1 MKTKTIPFAMAS
13 VIALVGTS
21 GAVMAETGSATA
33 EVTAMPPALSIQEIQ
48 PYQMQIERAPG
59 ATMPTGSINLKQWSS
74 NGILKDPAESVI
86 PGCLQVAGDVDKA
99 VSITMTGFSVLT
111 APGGAEIT
119 FMGGAS
125 EPKFEVATSTVDCSD
140 AAAGSFTPTTL
151 AGTPIA
157 SSTSATGELYLA
169 CRYQE
174 PTNATAGYM
183 SMSAWEEGAFTG
195 TVDITVDYQ

>member
-1 MKTKTIPFAMAS
+1 MKMKTIYVVAGSAIALTTAS
-13 VIALVGTS
+13 VSALAG
-21 GAVMAETGSATA
+21 TGSATA
-33 EVTAMPPALSIQEIQ
+33 EVTAMPPALSIQEVQ

-59 ATMPTGSINLKQWSS
+59 ATMPSGSINLKQWSS
-74 NGILKDPAESVI
+74 NGILKDPAESVV

-140 AAAGSFTPTTL
+140 AVAGSFTPTTL

-169 CRYQE
+169 WRYQE

>member
-1 MKTKTIPFAMAS
+1 MKMNTIYVVVGSA
-13 VIALVGTS
+13 IALIS
-21 GAVMAETGSATA
+21 GSALAGTGSATA
-33 EVTAMPPALSIQEIQ
+33 EVTAMPPALSVQEIQ
-48 PYQMQIERAPG
+48 PYQMQIERSPG
-59 ATMPTGSINLKQWSS
+59 ASMPTGSINLKQWSS
-74 NGILKDPAESVI
+74 SGILKDPAESVT
-86 PGCLQVAGDVDKA
+86 PGCLKVAGDVDKA

-119 FMGGAS
+119 FMGGAA

-140 AAAGSFTPTTL
+140 AVAGSFTPTTL

-169 CRYQE
+169 WRYQD
-174 PTNATAGYM
+174 PTSATAGYM

-195 TVDITVDYQ
+195 TVDINVDYQ

>member
-1 MKTKTIPFAMAS
+1 MKMNTIYVVVGSA
-13 VIALVGTS
+13 IALIS
-21 GAVMAETGSATA
+21 GSAVAGTGSATA

-59 ATMPTGSINLKQWSS
+59 ATMPTGAINLKQWSS

-86 PGCLQVAGDVDKA
+86 PGCLKVAGDVDKA
-99 VSITMTGFSVLT
+99 VAVTMTGFSTLA

-125 EPKFEVATSTVDCSD
+125 EPKFEVATSAVDCTD
-140 AAAGSFTPTTL
+140 AVAGTFSPTTL
-151 AGTPIA
+151 AGTPINA
-157 SSTSATGELYLA
+157 ATSATGELYLA
-169 CRYQE
+169 WRYQD
-174 PTNATAGYM
+174 PTSATAGYM

>member
-1 MKTKTIPFAMAS
+1 MKLKTIPFAIAS
-13 VIALVGTS
+13 IIALIGAS
-21 GAVMAETGSATA
+21 GAAMAETGSATA

-48 PYQMQIERAPG
+48 PYLMQIERAPG
-59 ATMPTGSINLKQWSS
+59 VTMPTGSINLKQWSS
-74 NGILKDPAESVI
+74 NGILKDPAESVV

-99 VSITMTGFSVLT
+99 VSITVTGFSVLT
-111 APGGAEIT
+111 APSGAKIT
-119 FMGGAS
+119 FMGGAG
-125 EPKFEVATSTVDCSD
+125 EPKFEVATSAVDCSD

-151 AGTPIA
+151 SGTPIA

-169 CRYQE
+169 WRYRD
-174 PTNATAGYM
+174 PTNAAAGYM